1 MKRFRSERKMPAVDP
16 GNAGQM
22 ESAVAA
28 RPPSRNPSDWTDQ
41 QFCEAFESLKIPNEM
56 FRHREHIRLAWIY
69 SIHFSG
75 EEALS
80 RMVDGIRA
88 FAKHHGA
95 EAKYHHTITL
105 AWMRLVHHAV
115 RSAPPGGDFASF
127 VDAHPHLLDPQLLGQ
142 YYSPEK
148 LKSDAARHA
157 WFDPDLRSLP

>member
-1 MKRFRSERKMPAVDP
+1 MPAVNSRD
-16 GNAGQM
+16 
-22 ESAVAA
+22 A
-28 RPPSRNPSDWTDQ
+28 RPEENTPAPQPQSRNPSDWTDQ
-41 QFCEAFESLKIPNEM
+41 EFCEAFESLKIPNGS
-56 FRHREHIRLAWIY
+56 FRHREHIRIAWIY
-69 SIHFSG
+69 STHFSG

-95 EAKYHHTITL
+95 ESKYHHTITL

-115 RSAPPGGDFASF
+115 RSMPPGGDFTSF
-127 VDAHPHLLDPQLLGQ
+127 VAAHPHLLDPQILGQ

-148 LKSDAARHA
+148 LKSDAARRA